1 MLSVTSEPTS
11 SKPNYFTTKPYSPMW
26 TLPTYMDMKRKIYIL
41 PFHVHL
47 INILHEH
54 EKIQFGHYLLTTI
67 WEHKRKKI
75 RIEETEGGILVS
87 SELAK
92 GKVTTLVFDGLFVLC
107 CACHGTF
114 IFISSLFW
122 GFFLPLLDIVTE
134 CNQ

>member
-1 MLSVTSEPTS
+1 
-11 SKPNYFTTKPYSPMW
+11 
-26 TLPTYMDMKRKIYIL
+26 MDMKRKIYIL